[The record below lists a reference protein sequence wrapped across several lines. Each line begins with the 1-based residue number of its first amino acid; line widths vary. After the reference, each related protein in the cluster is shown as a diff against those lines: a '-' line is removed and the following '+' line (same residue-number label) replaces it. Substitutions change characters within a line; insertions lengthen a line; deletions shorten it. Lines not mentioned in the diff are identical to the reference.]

1 MSCKHIPYQDGNICT
16 SSDFKKMIKDKPYN
30 IYYAQCAVCG
40 EKIAAPKSVT
50 RIKLILDL
58 VGTVG
63 LTVAVGIGLPISNV
77 RIKYLALILAVLSI
91 GCMAACDMII
101 KRVLA
106 KGTWRSCA
114 HCCNELRHEEKNLKI
129 LMHIQSFLGIIIC
142 LIIVITSMIELF
154 T

>member
-16 SSDFKKMIKDKPYN
+16 SSDLKKMIKDKPYN

-63 LTVAVGIGLPISNV
+63 LTRQGTVLCLNGNNYGGVTAAPAS
-77 RIKYLALILAVLSI
+77 LAL
-91 GCMAACDMII
+91 
-101 KRVLA
+101 
-106 KGTWRSCA
+106 KGGGPR
-114 HCCNELRHEEKNLKI
+114 
-129 LMHIQSFLGIIIC
+129 
-142 LIIVITSMIELF
+142 
-154 T
+154 

>member
-1 MSCKHIPYQDGNICT
+1 MSCKHIPYQDGNACT
-16 SSDFKKMIKDKPYN
+16 LSDFKKMIKGEPFN
-30 IYYAQCAVCG
+30 IYYAQCMVCG

-50 RIKLILDL
+50 RIKLILGL
-58 VGTVG
+58 GGTVG
-63 LTVAVGIGLPISNV
+63 VTIAVGIVLLISNV
-77 RIKYLALILAVLSI
+77 RIKFLALILELLSI
-91 GCMAACDMII
+91 GCVAACDMII

-114 HCCNELRHEEKNLKI
+114 HCCNELRHEEKILKI
-129 LMHIQSFLGIIIC
+129 LMYIQSFLWIIIC